1 MRRYKIIKEEIYCDE
16 DFFYQIIRNNIRNF
30 RIEER
35 LTQQELADLCGLSRG
50 YICDIENDK
59 KNKHFSINTL
69 IKISCALNKDIRNFF
84 Q

>member
-1 MRRYKIIKEEIYCDE
+1 MIKEEIYCDE
-16 DFFYQIIRNNIRNF
+16 EFYYKKIRENVRFFRVSQK
-30 RIEER
+30 

-50 YICDIENDK
+50 YICDIENDR

-69 IKISCALNKDIRNFF
+69 IKISCALNKDVKSFF